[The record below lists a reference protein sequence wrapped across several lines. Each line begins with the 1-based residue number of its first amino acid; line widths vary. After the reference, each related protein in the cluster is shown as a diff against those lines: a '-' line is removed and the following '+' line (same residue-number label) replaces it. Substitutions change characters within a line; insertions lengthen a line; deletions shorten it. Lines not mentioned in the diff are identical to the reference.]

1 MTEVSAAKKRS
12 IVAYRK
18 KAGLCAEC
26 GCVEDGTAHVCYEN
40 YVKTDMREID
50 LATDDV
56 VSTTRVGIDE
66 SDEVTEETVT
76 KESTNVSEEEKQ
88 DSNEKQVEVTN
99 AIKTVI
105 SYRDRKGLCI
115 KCGKVDADIE
125 HTCVEDYTHADM
137 RTEEEKEADD
147 RTIRTP
153 KEQKLTITE
162 QEKQNHIN
170 KAMLEADINP
180 MFKLT
185 KSQDL
190 TIQRDYIM
198 IDLSKSATGQ
208 KFDVGYIEYMS
219 HKYKNMIIFII
230 GDLEN
235 TYTFKELT
243 IIKKIAN
250 VCPIVNLMRQNIVN
264 YLHGCKRFFG
274 FPSDYIT
281 YCMIHKLPATVFFDN
296 ESNYDL
302 PCNIVDIKNNYDVD
316 RVVVS
321 QNVLA
326 WKM

>member
-1 MTEVSAAKKRS
+1 M
-12 IVAYRK
+12 
-18 KAGLCAEC
+18 
-26 GCVEDGTAHVCYEN
+26 
-40 YVKTDMREID
+40 
-50 LATDDV
+50 DDV
-56 VSTTRVGIDE
+56 VSTKRVGVVE
-66 SDEVTEETVT
+66 TE
-76 KESTNVSEEEKQ
+76 NLSENMVVDSSKAISEQEKK
-88 DSNEKQVEVTN
+88 DSEEKQVEITN
-99 AIKTVI
+99 SIKTVI

-115 KCGKVDADIE
+115 KCGKVDAGVE

-137 RTEEEKEADD
+137 RTEEEKESDD
-147 RTIRTP
+147 RTIKTP

-162 QEKQNHIN
+162 QDKQNHIN
-170 KAMLEADINP
+170 KAILDADLNP
-180 MFKLT
+180 MFKLG

-230 GDLEN
+230 GDLDN

-281 YCMIHKLPATVFFDN
+281 YCMIHNLPATVFFDN
-296 ESNYDL
+296 SQNFDL

-316 RVVVS
+316 RVIVA